1 MVSFLDNAGTQ
12 HLITKLLDTVYPVGS
27 IYITTSNTSPASF
40 LGGSWERYAKGRTL
54 IGVDEKDDAFVNTA
68 KTGGHKTQTIN
79 GSAFRSHLAFDSA
92 GRIWFEQFTYKNK
105 TWNGIGSVHNLTYDW
120 DSRNWGLTSYGKIS
134 GESTIDVLPP
144 YVAVY
149 MWKRIG

>member
-27 IYITTSNTSPASF
+27 IYITTSATSPASF
-40 LGGSWERYAKGRTL
+40 LGGSWQRYAKGHTL
-54 IGVDEKDDAFVNTA
+54 IGVDENDDAFVNTA
-68 KTGGHKTQTIN
+68 KTGGHKTQTID
-79 GSAFRSHLAFDSA
+79 GSVFRSRLAFDSS
-92 GRIWFEQFTYKNK
+92 GKIWFEQFTYTAD
-105 TWNGIGSVHNLTYDW
+105 TWNGIGAVHNLSYNW
-120 DSRNWGLTSYGKIS
+120 DARNWGQTTYGKIS
-134 GESTIDVLPP
+134 GKSTIDVLPP